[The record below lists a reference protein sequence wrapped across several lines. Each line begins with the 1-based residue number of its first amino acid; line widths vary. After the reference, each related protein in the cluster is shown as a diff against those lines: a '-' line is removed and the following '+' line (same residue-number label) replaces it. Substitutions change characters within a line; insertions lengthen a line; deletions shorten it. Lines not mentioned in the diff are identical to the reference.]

1 MDAGDAIWNRA
12 LGESSAKWES
22 GDRALAAA
30 LRFHN
35 AAMGGGVLDAV
46 ESLEPAELD
55 AAAAAYEWLGL
66 RDVVALI
73 SEVRSQIAD
82 GALEDDDRA
91 DELEASS
98 DDRYDASLPTDADLE
113 AAFRNRLVSD
123 PGAFAKV

>member
-1 MDAGDAIWNRA
+1 M
-12 LGESSAKWES
+12 S
-22 GDRALAAA
+22 
-30 LRFHN
+30 
-35 AAMGGGVLDAV
+35 GGVLDAV

-55 AAAAAYEWLGL
+55 AAVAAYEWLGL
-66 RDVVALI
+66 PDLAALI

-113 AAFRNRLVSD
+113 AAFRNRLVTE